1 MTTTSDSCCLPMA
14 EAAPPAPPA
23 APLPPHDSPRIV
35 QTKRLYRA
43 VVDVVHRLDTIIS
56 SSSVC
61 QEVFKPENV
70 SQRNKLRELC
80 VKLMFLHPVDYGRK
94 AEELLWRKVYYEVIH
109 AVKANRKQLQTRG
122 SMECAYRTHLVAG
135 VGFYQHLLLTLQS
148 HYQLELQACIDWT
161 HVVDT
166 LSAVKK
172 PAMVSSRALEWARMA
187 CHHCLI
193 YLGDLARYQNEL
205 GVIDTHHLSERF
217 YLQALAVAPHVG
229 MPLNQLGTL
238 AGNRS
243 YNVEA
248 AYYYMRCIQSEVGF
262 DGAVG
267 NMRRVFIKAKKM
279 YMELLKK
286 EAPCKKASLSK
297 QRSRDLKKLLVSFL
311 YLQSLLHPTSSVSE
325 AEVTSLCQAV
335 LHDFNLCMFYLP
347 AAGANAGAGP
357 EDHDAPC
364 LSHLLV
370 FRMLVLCLMGL
381 HGLKR
386 AGSKQFTT
394 AVAFTL
400 ALFSHLLNHLIMRL
414 QVEMDDLE
422 SIVPALPP
430 SEEDGNTVVNKTGR
444 SASAARPGTEEVTG
458 TAAPKDEASA
468 PVEAQSS
475 AVVESVPPPLQK
487 KRGKLEPKTSRLRW
501 RRRRRGSGSGE
512 SDLSED
518 FDSDDDGD
526 EGGDR
531 GDGESEGASN
541 SEFCLQEEDEEVAA
555 AFGSD
560 SESDMN
566 SQESRSDLDDVD
578 GEDDEE
584 EEEEAEDKEEDE
596 VDNEKEEKKKILKV
610 SEEVQRTKEVE
621 GQAEG
626 TKEGDCTKQESPQID
641 TVAQNGAL
649 TATEE
654 VNLGT
659 IASSLQM
666 FQSRRSYRLAPAFE
680 PSTVSQPAQD
690 SQPLPVPTVEAIKPS
705 ENGEDIRPMDNEQ
718 NSTLADLN
726 TGNGSVSSEETRSTP
741 SEGEPG
747 PLRERTTDETLNI
760 LCREGLLPSVKVF
773 LDWLRIN
780 PDIVRTCAPSSQNLW
795 NRLSVL
801 LNILPDSTKLM
812 AAGTQLPPGAVRF
825 VSGCE
830 RGEQRPAVAL
840 PEDVALRRLLALRE
854 SHARMLSSET
864 AWQEPLSPLQQTVVR
879 AACLRCMG
887 HHFAALNTGVLHYS
901 TELSIF
907 LGSSSAVE
915 SEGGTGEDTGVKDA
929 MQQAEMQLKMA
940 EEELRRN
947 RLMRDM
953 AQLRLEEEVRE
964 LEGSLRSPGTS
975 ASLSPYLV
983 PDAGVLSQHLQ
994 LVRQLAASARF
1005 ILLIPRAVID
1015 GLDVMKKDEA
1025 TARDAIRFLEGEF
1038 KKGSRYIR
1046 CQRESGK
1053 VPDRHRLKRQDPEA
1067 WRMYRILDGCKQLTV
1082 AQGGAEE
1089 SAGMVTIL
1097 LACQPQDT
1105 QALTPN
1111 LQDAIREAQESG
1123 IHVRNVQDF
1132 YRQWR
1137 ELG

>member
-1 MTTTSDSCCLPMA
+1 
-14 EAAPPAPPA
+14 PPP
-23 APLPPHDSPRIV
+23 PPHDSPRVV

-80 VKLMFLHPVDYGRK
+80 VQLMFLHPVDYGRK

-172 PAMVSSRALEWARMA
+172 PAVVSSRALEWARMA

-286 EAPCKKASLSK
+286 EAPCKKTSLSK

-422 SIVPALPP
+422 NIVPALPP
-430 SEEDGNTVVNKTGR
+430 SE
-444 SASAARPGTEEVTG
+444 
-458 TAAPKDEASA
+458 
-468 PVEAQSS
+468 VEAQSS

-541 SEFCLQEEDEEVAA
+541 SEEEDEEVAA

-584 EEEEAEDKEEDE
+584 EEEEAEGPPPCA
-596 VDNEKEEKKKILKV
+596 LQW
-610 SEEVQRTKEVE
+610 S
-621 GQAEG
+621 
-626 TKEGDCTKQESPQID
+626 D

-649 TATEE
+649 MATEE

-690 SQPLPVPTVEAIKPS
+690 SQPLPVPTVEAVKPS
-705 ENGEDIRPMDNEQ
+705 ENGEDIRPIDNG
-718 NSTLADLN
+718 AA
-726 TGNGSVSSEETRSTP
+726 NGSVSSEETRSTP
-741 SEGEPG
+741 SEGERG
-747 PLRERTTDETLNI
+747 PLRERTTDETLDI

-801 LNILPDSTKLM
+801 LNILPDSAKLM
-812 AAGTQLPPGAVRF
+812 AAGTQLPPAAVRF

-915 SEGGTGEDTGVKDA
+915 PEGGMGEDTGVKDA

-983 PDAGVLSQHLQ
+983 PDAGALSQHLQ

>member
-1 MTTTSDSCCLPMA
+1 MA

-172 PAMVSSRALEWARMA
+172 PAVVSSRALEWARMA

-430 SEEDGNTVVNKTGR
+430 SEE
-444 SASAARPGTEEVTG
+444 
-458 TAAPKDEASA
+458 AAPKDEASA

-531 GDGESEGASN
+531 GDGET
-541 SEFCLQEEDEEVAA
+541 A

-584 EEEEAEDKEEDE
+584 EEEEAEDKEED
-596 VDNEKEEKKKILKV
+596 D
-610 SEEVQRTKEVE
+610 
-621 GQAEG
+621 
-626 TKEGDCTKQESPQID
+626 
-641 TVAQNGAL
+641 NGAL

-705 ENGEDIRPMDNEQ
+705 ENGEDIRPMDN
-718 NSTLADLN
+718 
-726 TGNGSVSSEETRSTP
+726 GNRSVSSEETRSTP

-747 PLRERTTDETLNI
+747 PLRERTTDETLDI

-915 SEGGTGEDTGVKDA
+915 PDGGTGEDTGVKDA

-983 PDAGVLSQHLQ
+983 PDAGALSQHLQ